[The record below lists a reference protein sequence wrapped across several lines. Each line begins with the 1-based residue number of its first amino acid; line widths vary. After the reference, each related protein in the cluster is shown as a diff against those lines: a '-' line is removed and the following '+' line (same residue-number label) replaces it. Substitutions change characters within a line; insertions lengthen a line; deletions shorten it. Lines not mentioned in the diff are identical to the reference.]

1 MDISST
7 SQTNAKS
14 SRIIS
19 KVLSSA
25 VRLWLRSRVEAVENL
40 KLEIDA
46 GDRQILSGKILQ
58 VSLYTC
64 KAIYQG
70 LHLSQVQLEARSI
83 SVNLPQVLRGKPLRL
98 LEAFPV
104 SGQIQL
110 QAADL
115 KASLDSSLLT
125 LALTD
130 LFQQLLAAGGISD
143 PVRRLQDWQIQ
154 FSQLTLETDALAI
167 AGTLID
173 PQGEVRAIALKTGVQ
188 LITPQQLRLYP
199 LELQVPAEFSLQPL
213 EAFELALGTD
223 VALEFVTLTPEA
235 LVCCG
240 QIQVNP

>member
-1 MDISST
+1 MDIST
-7 SQTNAKS
+7 PQMNAKP
-14 SRIIS
+14 SRMIS

-58 VSLYTC
+58 VSLEAC

-115 KASLDSSLLT
+115 KASLDSPLLT

-130 LFQQLLAAGGISD
+130 LFQQLLAAGGIAD

-154 FSQLTLETDALAI
+154 FSQLTLETDTLAL
-167 AGTLID
+167 AGTLIS
-173 PQGEVRAIALKTGVQ
+173 PQGEARAIALKTGVQ
-188 LITPQQLRLYP
+188 LVNPQQLRLYP
-199 LELQVPAEFSLQPL
+199 LELQVPAEFSLHPL
-213 EAFELALGTD
+213 EACELALGTD
-223 VALEFVTLTPEA
+223 VALEVVTLTSDA
-235 LVCCG
+235 LICCG

>member
-1 MDISST
+1 M
-7 SQTNAKS
+7 
-14 SRIIS
+14 IS

-40 KLEIDA
+40 ELEIDA
-46 GDRQILSGKILQ
+46 GDRQILSGKIHQ
-58 VSLYTC
+58 VSLYTH

-83 SVNLPQVLRGKPLRL
+83 SVNLPQVLRGKALRL

-115 KASLDSSLLT
+115 KASLDSPLLT

-173 PQGEVRAIALKTGVQ
+173 PQGEVGAIALKTGVQ
-188 LITPQQLRLYP
+188 LVNPQQLRLYP

-223 VALEFVTLTPEA
+223 VALEFVTLTSDA